1 MEKSR
6 KSPAEIDETALDA
19 VRGGAGESLAP
30 TGVEQQTRATFK
42 EFTVTKKTDASST
55 F

>member
-19 VRGGAGESLAP
+19 VRGGAGASFPAIR
-30 TGVEQQTRATFK
+30 VEQQTTATFK
-42 EFTVTKKTDASST
+42 EFTITKKTDS
-55 F
+55 